1 MRKTITAALMAAAL
15 AVAPHSIDAQQ
26 RVAGAGGPRESIEI
40 RGNWTIDVRE
50 KDGRLASRHEF
61 RNHLAVSGPGALAAL
76 LSGDGSVGGWY
87 LALAGT
93 YAVESNN
100 TRLDS
105 KPAVFKTLLITNT
118 GGTVVLKGTVTA
130 QQDGPFSSVN
140 SGVFLCPSTVS
151 PAACKVS
158 PDAVDNAF
166 SFKDIN
172 TITLVKGQI
181 VQVSVTFTFGPI
193 LII

>member
-1 MRKTITAALMAAAL
+1 MRKMITAALMAAAL
-15 AVAPHSIDAQQ
+15 TMAPHSIDAQQ
-26 RVAGAGGPRESIEI
+26 GAAGGAGPRESIQI
-40 RGNWTIDVRE
+40 RGSWTIDVRE
-50 KDGRLASRHEF
+50 PDGRLASRHEF
-61 RNHLAVSGPGALAAL
+61 RNHLANTGPGALAAL

-105 KPAVFKTLLITNT
+105 RPAVFKTLSITNV
-118 GGTVVLKGTVTA
+118 GGGVVLKGTVTA
-130 QQDGPFSSVN
+130 QQDGSFSQVN
-140 SGVFLCPSTVS
+140 SGVFLCGSTVS
-151 PAACKVS
+151 PAACKTS
-158 PDAVDNAF
+158 PEAVDNPF
-166 SFKDIN
+166 SSKDVN
-172 TITLVKGQI
+172 AITLVKGQI